1 MPGIYPFHLLVPPVV
16 QLVFF
21 HCLILQRKVAL
32 ICSKSGI
39 EAYKIPEKLLILNV
53 KHALQDDSCIAFGG
67 SHTRFRTFVLDI
79 AL

>member
-1 MPGIYPFHLLVPPVV
+1 MFDKKSRLV
-16 QLVFF
+16 
-21 HCLILQRKVAL
+21 LQRKVAL

>member
-1 MPGIYPFHLLVPPVV
+1 MSARRVCGILL
-16 QLVFF
+16 L
-21 HCLILQRKVAL
+21 LQRKVAL